1 MSAKSSFSDSQ
12 VAVEVKFNTSCY
24 VILMAALPKRM
35 EFAKQSKKEMWN
47 KTGSVYCFQIH
58 SRHVPAWAAF

>member
-24 VILMAALPKRM
+24 VMASLPKRM